1 MARAGKAG
9 RNFFDFWCIWRDK
22 DMMQMNQQ
30 QIGQV
35 MTEYISLLTFLYL
48 GAMSL
53 TMHWKAPQF
62 AFLNTSCP

>member
-9 RNFFDFWCIWRDK
+9 RNFFDFWRIWRD
-22 DMMQMNQQ
+22 MMKMNQQ

-48 GAMSL
+48 GVMSL